1 MKSKNPITDAGTQ
14 VLWSYLIGLGALTSL
29 GSYNKYSYN
38 SLKDSFKSI
47 WPQIAHIVL
56 PCI

>member
-1 MKSKNPITDAGTQ
+1 MKDAGTQ

-38 SLKDSFKSI
+38 SLKDGFDF
-47 WPQIAHIVL
+47 Q
-56 PCI
+56 

>member
-1 MKSKNPITDAGTQ
+1 MKDAGTQ

-38 SLKDSFKSI
+38 SLKAGFDLAFRSHLTS
-47 WPQIAHIVL
+47 VRNL
-56 PCI
+56 YDLR